1 MNTCMKVKINKNVG
15 CRNIMLDIKANTK
28 QANEHLYK
36 KGKEKSTQMHSV
48 TQMVIISAVWNVA
61 SRDVHITHSS
71 AVKSC
76 KHLKGS
82 TLQVKV

>member
-36 KGKEKSTQMHSV
+36 KEKEKSTQMHSV
-48 TQMVIISAVWNVA
+48 TQMVIISAV
-61 SRDVHITHSS
+61 
-71 AVKSC
+71 
-76 KHLKGS
+76 
-82 TLQVKV
+82 